1 MLFRHKKNRKNEGE
15 EEEAIPT
22 RLLSFDVL
30 FCACDIAFSLSCVV
44 SFPTKLLMGNL
55 QSEET
60 SSKRETNSHICFSF
74 EIAFGSKLTVC
85 VFFLSSLCLCFA
97 WSNERTHAK
106 KKKNKPKLAVLV
118 NPRTSFVA
126 KRTAS
131 SKFLLCVHKKQ
142 KGRPFFVWVIG
153 EPRILFFGC
162 VCALPSCSLNLLG
175 KPSCFF
181 CSFSFLEFGKA
192 TWNNA
197 YCVKRILV
205 DRLFFLIL
213 SFSSFIGEQEKRQIE
228 SRLALFLFSFRLLC
242 GRLWL
247 YDFSLRSR

>member
-1 MLFRHKKNRKNEGE
+1 
-15 EEEAIPT
+15 
-22 RLLSFDVL
+22 
-30 FCACDIAFSLSCVV
+30 
-44 SFPTKLLMGNL
+44 MGNL

-162 VCALPSCSLNLLG
+162 VCALPLALSISWGSLLV
-175 KPSCFF
+175 FF
-181 CSFSFLEFGKA
+181 AHSPFWNSERRRETTPIVLKEFWLTGSFS
-192 TWNNA
+192 
-197 YCVKRILV
+197 
-205 DRLFFLIL
+205 
-213 SFSSFIGEQEKRQIE
+213 
-228 SRLALFLFSFRLLC
+228 
-242 GRLWL
+242 
-247 YDFSLRSR
+247 